1 MGVPQSAGDYA
12 SSGRVMEQQLL
23 LWANFRFDS
32 LTAPY
37 GKGPGSTP
45 AGPFP
50 YFLWVFSDDQAGSRD
65 HDPCD
70 KGGLTREQQRF
81 GEDSGHVAPRM

>member
-1 MGVPQSAGDYA
+1 MRLRAEHHHVA
-12 SSGRVMEQQLL
+12 SNDSRDGTVVFVMTDFEL
-23 LWANFRFDS
+23 DS
-32 LTAPY
+32 LNY
-37 GKGPGSTP
+37 TP
-45 AGPFP
+45 WKRARRLAVGPFL
-50 YFLWVFSDDQAGSRD
+50 FLRVFSDDQAGSRD

>member
-1 MGVPQSAGDYA
+1 
-12 SSGRVMEQQLL
+12 ME
-23 LWANFRFDS
+23 
-32 LTAPY
+32 
-37 GKGPGSTP
+37 KGPAAWLPSP
-45 AGPFP
+45 L
-50 YFLWVFSDDQAGSRD
+50 YSNRVFSDDQAGSRD

>member
-1 MGVPQSAGDYA
+1 MSRGGEHHHAA
-12 SSGRVMEQQLL
+12 EAIRVMEQLFL
-23 LWANFRFDS
+23 LWTISKLDL
-32 LTAPY
+32 LTTPH
-37 GKGPGSTP
+37 GKGPGAWLP
-45 AGPFP
+45 GPF
-50 YFLWVFSDDQAGSRD
+50 YSLRVFSDDQAGSRD